1 MKTFEGKTYNQR
13 KQKKTDYLLLTSLIS
28 GAILLI
34 LVSILLFFTDKTILR
49 ESIYLKILLLFLISI
64 FGISSLILK
73 FSSKKLNGIIDG
85 TISISQNSII
95 INDIKYNIKELKNL
109 TILISDN
116 KEKIANFSGFGRSY
130 SNGGMNFIGFISK
143 DEEVKKYFII
153 DSEYDFH
160 LLNEIKNY
168 VENIKRNEH
177 FTLNT

>member
-1 MKTFEGKTYNQR
+1 
-13 KQKKTDYLLLTSLIS
+13 
-28 GAILLI
+28 
-34 LVSILLFFTDKTILR
+34 
-49 ESIYLKILLLFLISI
+49 
-64 FGISSLILK
+64 
-73 FSSKKLNGIIDG
+73 SSKKLNGIIDG

-116 KEKIANFSGFGRSY
+116 KEKITNFSGFGRSY

-160 LLNEIKNY
+160 LLNEIKKY